1 MYVKLKAHQSKKKR
15 KKELQFSIQDSPDN
29 ETRRQIEFIMGKVNE
44 EAGDDEV
51 ISAKEIQR
59 MISPDNAAS
68 LDIET
73 ENYSRLGQE
82 KKRKKVLT
90 PTNKFIKRPAAYL
103 AKVANQENS
112 PSERLVTE
120 TDVLDVK
127 PKETSK
133 PKHTKSASQL
143 PQIKG
148 AG

>member
-29 ETRRQIEFIMGKVNE
+29 ETRRQIEFIMAKVNE

-73 ENYSRLGQE
+73 ENYSRLG
-82 KKRKKVLT
+82 
-90 PTNKFIKRPAAYL
+90 
-103 AKVANQENS
+103 
-112 PSERLVTE
+112 
-120 TDVLDVK
+120 
-127 PKETSK
+127 
-133 PKHTKSASQL
+133 
-143 PQIKG
+143 
-148 AG
+148 